1 MNYHN
6 REGGLEV
13 GSINERLKEARKYL
27 KLSQKTVAEKIGTS
41 QSNLSWSET
50 PGNNVSDVT
59 IKSFCAVFHVSEK
72 WLRTGAGPMMI
83 KEDIFSLDHLIQEA
97 HATDLEIEILKAYFE
112 LDYDVRQGILN
123 YFKDKFAHLTN
134 LSSSSDSSIVNS
146 CPSNPEQLEKEYSND
161 NNQQAI

>member
-1 MNYHN
+1 M
-6 REGGLEV
+6 
-13 GSINERLKEARKYL
+13 GSINERLKEARKFL
-27 KLSQKTVAEKIGTS
+27 KLSQKTVASKLGVSQNAISWNEK
-41 QSNLSWSET
+41 N
-50 PGNNVSDVT
+50 GNNVSDST
-59 IKSFCAVFHVSEK
+59 IKSFSAILGISEI
-72 WLRTGAGPMMI
+72 WLRTGSGPMLNS
-83 KEDIFSLDHLIQEA
+83 KEDVSIDQLIQEA